1 MTIRKLSLLC
11 YGDSGTG
18 KSTQMRYFA
27 LYCHQKYGLKT
38 RALVLDTGSG
48 TAPID
53 DLIADGIVEAVQVP
67 LAPEYNPF
75 AIMRKLGRGEWPEGG
90 VIQKPTEQIVAGKKM
105 FKTNTVWRSWGE
117 EQTRTIGLVCLD
129 SLTAYSTAYMY
140 DAAVKNIRKGSEAG
154 SDARTED
161 GEQYGSN
168 TQSHYGDVQNEC
180 KALINS
186 LVSLPNPF
194 VYITAL
200 GDAGTEDVSGTK
212 RPVLGPQVAGK
223 AAIGEIPKLVTNC
236 FHLTA
241 EGNGLARKV
250 MAWYEDHPD
259 EVIKTNKW
267 RAKASSIVVED
278 RPEFMRK
285 YPAGNIPLTMAAG
298 IRDFLDFKDA
308 LDEKRA
314 AQSVVK
320 KEQ

>member
-1 MTIRKLSLLC
+1 MTIRKLSALC

-18 KSTQMRYFA
+18 KSTQARYFA
-27 LYCHQKYGLKT
+27 KYTYEKHGLRT
-38 RALVLDTGSG
+38 RALILDTGSG
-48 TAPID
+48 SAHLD
-53 DLIADGIVEAVQVP
+53 DYVDAGFVDVVMVP

-75 AIMRKLGRGEWPEGG
+75 AIMRKLGRGEWPVGG
-90 VIQKPTEQIVAGKKM
+90 VINKPTETKDSTGKKV
-105 FKTNTVWRSWGE
+105 FRTNTVWEPWGDK
-117 EQTRTIGLVCLD
+117 QTQTIGLIVLD

-154 SDARTED
+154 SDARSED

-241 EGNGLARKV
+241 DGNGPARTVK
-250 MAWYEDHPD
+250 AWYEDHPD
-259 EVIKTNKW
+259 SVIKTNNW

-278 RPEFMRK
+278 RPEFMKK
-285 YPAGNIPLTMAAG
+285 YPLGYIPLSMEKG
-298 IRDFLDFKDA
+298 IREFLEVKDQFDA
-308 LDEKRA
+308 KRA
-314 AQSVVK
+314 P
-320 KEQ
+320 KEAA